1 MTAKRPRGPQLVEAI
16 ALRTGFAFKDHAL
29 VEEAMTH
36 ASARGRSGT
45 DYQRLEFLGD
55 RVLGL
60 VVAELL
66 YESFPQAPEGE
77 LSVRLNALVN
87 AETLAEVAD
96 ELKISPLIN
105 MGSDLRGAATRKQ
118 INLRADVMEALIA
131 VVFLE
136 AGLDAART
144 FVRTHWRARAQ
155 AEGADRRDPKT
166 ALQEW
171 AHRIAGVTPSYN
183 VEDRQG
189 PDHDPVFFVAV
200 RVKGYEPAH
209 GKGRSK
215 REAEQAAATGML
227 EREGVWQNDENVS

>member
-1 MTAKRPRGPQLVEAI
+1 MTAKRPRGPELVKAV
-16 ALRTGFAFKDHAL
+16 AGCTGFDFKNAAL

-36 ASARGRSGT
+36 ASARGRSGV

-60 VVAELL
+60 AVAELL
-66 YESFPQAPEGE
+66 YESFPKAPEGE

-96 ELKISPLIN
+96 DMKISPLIR
-105 MGSDLRGAATRKQ
+105 MGSDLRSAATRKQ

-131 VVFLE
+131 VVYLE
-136 AGLDAART
+136 GGIDAARS
-144 FVRTHWRARAQ
+144 FVRNHWRTRAQ

-171 AHRIAGVTPSYN
+171 AHQVAGVTPGYT
-183 VEDRQG
+183 VEDREG
-189 PDHDPVFFVAV
+189 PDHDPVFSVSV
-200 RVKGYEPAH
+200 RIKGYKPAH
-209 GKGRSK
+209 GTGRSK
-215 REAEQAAATGML
+215 REAEQAAAIGML
-227 EREGVWQNDENVS
+227 EREGVWQSNEST

>member
-1 MTAKRPRGPQLVEAI
+1 MTAKRPRGPELVKAVAEC
-16 ALRTGFAFKDHAL
+16 TGFDFKNAAL

-36 ASARGRSGT
+36 ASARSRSGV

-60 VVAELL
+60 AVAELL
-66 YESFPQAPEGE
+66 YESFPTAPEGE

-96 ELKISPLIN
+96 DLKISPLIR
-105 MGSDLRGAATRKQ
+105 MGSDLRSAATRKQ

-131 VVFLE
+131 VVYLE
-136 AGLDAART
+136 GGIEAARG
-144 FVRTHWRARAQ
+144 FVRDHWKARAQ

-171 AHRIAGVTPSYN
+171 AHQVAAVTPAYT

-189 PDHDPVFFVAV
+189 PDHDPVFSVSV

-209 GKGRSK
+209 GSGRSK
-215 REAEQAAATGML
+215 REAEQAAAIGML
-227 EREGVWQNDENVS
+227 EREGVWQSNESA

>member
-1 MTAKRPRGPQLVEAI
+1 MAVKRLRGPQLVAEVSR
-16 ALRTGFAFKDHAL
+16 RTGFAYKDAAL

-36 ASARGRSGT
+36 SSARGRAGV

-60 VVAELL
+60 AVAELL
-66 YESFPQAPEGE
+66 FESFPKAPEGE

-96 ELKISPLIN
+96 ELDISPLIH

-136 AGLDAART
+136 AGIDAART
-144 FVRTHWRARAQ
+144 FVRTHWGSRARAK
-155 AEGADRRDPKT
+155 GADRR
-166 ALQEW
+166 
-171 AHRIAGVTPSYN
+171 VTPAYS
-183 VEDRQG
+183 VDDRQG
-189 PDHDPVFFVAV
+189 PDHDPVFSVAV
-200 RVKGYEPAH
+200 KIKGYDPAF

-215 REAEQAAATGML
+215 REAEQAAATTML
-227 EREGVWQNDENVS
+227 EREGVWHRNENVS

>member
-1 MTAKRPRGPQLVEAI
+1 MAVKRLRGPQLVAEVSR
-16 ALRTGFAFKDHAL
+16 RTGFAYKDAAL

-36 ASARGRSGT
+36 SSARGRAGV

-60 VVAELL
+60 AVAELL
-66 YESFPQAPEGE
+66 FESFPKAPEGE

-96 ELKISPLIN
+96 ELDISPLIH

-136 AGLDAART
+136 AGIDPART
-144 FVRTHWRARAQ
+144 FVRTHWGSRARAK
-155 AEGADRRDPKT
+155 GADRRDPKT

-171 AHRIAGVTPSYN
+171 AHQVAGVTPAYS
-183 VEDRQG
+183 VDDRQG
-189 PDHDPVFFVAV
+189 PDHDPVFSVAV
-200 RVKGYEPAH
+200 KIKGYDPAF

-215 REAEQAAATGML
+215 REAEQAAATTML
-227 EREGVWQNDENVS
+227 EREGVWHRNENVS